1 MHPMGFKVP
10 KYVTVVLQMK
20 DDDVDVHCYMVSD
33 QCQAI
38 VNAGVFADTDDRK
51 KLIVREP
58 AHDEMVPAF
67 MQEGK
72 PVKEVEPS
80 FFIVNVAHGQ
90 PTHQKDYN
98 ILKIYDFPVVN
109 RESPA
114 TPGEFTGYLKK
125 YAAEPSERAFA
136 NFQLLLYLAEMMDID
151 TALTVAV
158 NVANEQ
164 PIDPVL
170 MDLFKAM

>member
-1 MHPMGFKVP
+1 
-10 KYVTVVLQMK
+10 MK
-20 DDDVDVHCYMVSD
+20 GDDVDVHCYMVSD
-33 QCQAI
+33 QCQKL
-38 VNAGVFADTDDRK
+38 VNAGVFADSDDRK
-51 KLIVREP
+51 KLVVREAGP
-58 AHDEMVPAF
+58 DDMVPAF

-72 PVKEVEPS
+72 AVKEVEPS

-90 PTHQKDYN
+90 PAPGTDYR
-98 ILKIYDFPVVN
+98 ILKIYDFPTLN
-109 RESPA
+109 RDSPA

-136 NFQLLLYLAEMMDID
+136 NFQLLMYLAEMMDVD
-151 TALTVAV
+151 TACTVAL
-158 NVANEQ
+158 NVSTES